1 MGQNCRSL
9 EIDMKKH
16 DLPSVLGSISPQE
29 FMRLYW
35 QKKPLLIRQAIPGMQ
50 ALIARKELFELASEH
65 EVESRLVSGDG
76 HSLPWQMRRGPFKPR
91 ALPPLSRPH
100 WTLLVQ
106 GVDLHLD
113 GFADLR
119 DRFRFIPDARVD
131 DVMVSYASDGGGVG
145 PHFDSYDVF
154 LLQAQGQ
161 RRWRISAQKNLQLR
175 DDVPL
180 KILSRFKPTQT
191 MLLEPGDMLYLP
203 PHYAHE
209 GVAVGECMT
218 YSIGF
223 KAETNHTMASVLL
236 GRLADFDFTQDP
248 VTYSDPDQSATQQ
261 PAKIPHQLQQFALHS
276 LQQKLRKEIDIRC
289 ALGEWLS
296 EPKPDVWFQAQPKPK
311 SFKGIRLDKK
321 SQMLYDKDFIFLNGE
336 SWRCKGNE
344 AHLLR
349 KLADQREL
357 KKSDWVQATPEV
369 LQLFSD
375 WLEAGWILYSPHKR
389 AH

>member
-1 MGQNCRSL
+1 M
-9 EIDMKKH
+9 EKH
-16 DLPSVLGSISPQE
+16 DLPCVLGGISPQE
-29 FMRLYW
+29 FMRVYW

-50 ALIARKELFELASEH
+50 ALLSRKELFELASE
-65 EVESRLVSGDG
+65 EDVESRLVSGDG
-76 HSLPWQMRRGPFKPR
+76 DAQPWQMRNGPFKLR
-91 ALPPLSRPH
+91 ALPPVSRPN

-106 GVDLHLD
+106 GVDLHVDAL
-113 GFADLR
+113 AELR
-119 DRFRFIPDARVD
+119 DRFRFIPDARLD

-180 KILSRFKPTQT
+180 KILSQFKPSKT

-223 KAETNHTMASVLL
+223 KAETNHAMASVLL
-236 GRLADFDFTQDP
+236 ARLADFDAKNAAK
-248 VTYSDPDQSATQQ
+248 TYSDPGQSATVH
-261 PAKIPHQLQQFALHS
+261 PAKIPLQLQQYALHS
-276 LQQKLRKEIDIRC
+276 IQQKLSHDKDIYC

-296 EPKPDVWFQAQPKPK
+296 EPKPEVWFESQARPRNI
-311 SFKGIRLDKK
+311 KGVRLDKK
-321 SQMLYDKDFIFLNGE
+321 SQMLYDKDCVFLNGE
-336 SWRCKGNE
+336 SWHCKGHD
-344 AHLLR
+344 AQVLR
-349 KLADQREL
+349 KLADQRQL
-357 KKSDWVQATPEV
+357 SSADLAVAAPEV
-369 LQLFSD
+369 LQLITD
-375 WLEAGWILYSPHKR
+375 WVQAGWAHISPR
-389 AH
+389 IG